1 MQLNSISMDIA
12 YDHVQEE
19 ALSPSEE
26 DAQDTTAAETS
37 TNLNADLQ
45 QAFQAVSSSPWAVAW
60 VGGSVKRTSRARAS
74 SWTCRRTR
82 QTRRSRQLKDGVT

>member
-1 MQLNSISMDIA
+1 MDIA

-26 DAQDTTAAETS
+26 DAQHTTPAETS

-45 QAFQAVSSSPWAVAW
+45 QAFQAGESFESDLQKEAQEAQEQA
-60 VGGSVKRTSRARAS
+60 T
-74 SWTCRRTR
+74 
-82 QTRRSRQLKDGVT
+82 

>member
-1 MQLNSISMDIA
+1 VQLHSISMDIA

-26 DAQDTTAAETS
+26 DVQHTIAAETS

-45 QAFQAVSSSPWAVAW
+45 QAFQAVSSSPWGSRS
-60 VGGSVKRTSRARAS
+60 GGWFSQAR
-74 SWTCRRTR
+74 
-82 QTRRSRQLKDGVT
+82 K

>member
-1 MQLNSISMDIA
+1 MQLNSPNMDIA

-26 DAQDTTAAETS
+26 DAQHTTPAETS

-45 QAFQAVSSSPWAVAW
+45 QAFQAVSRSPWGSCL
-60 VGGSVKRTSRARAS
+60 GGWFSQARKQGESFESDLQKEAQEAQEQA
-74 SWTCRRTR
+74 T
-82 QTRRSRQLKDGVT
+82 